1 MIKISFFLSISGGDN
16 MTQAKTQ
23 KVVSLLVFH
32 FEKKYG
38 PGGIRTRDLQLR
50 RLSPYPGWAT
60 GPKKEVSE

>member
-1 MIKISFFLSISGGDN
+1 MGGDN
-16 MTQAKTQ
+16 TAQAKTQ
-23 KVVSLLVFH
+23 KVVSLPAFP

-60 GPKKEVSE
+60 GPKKN